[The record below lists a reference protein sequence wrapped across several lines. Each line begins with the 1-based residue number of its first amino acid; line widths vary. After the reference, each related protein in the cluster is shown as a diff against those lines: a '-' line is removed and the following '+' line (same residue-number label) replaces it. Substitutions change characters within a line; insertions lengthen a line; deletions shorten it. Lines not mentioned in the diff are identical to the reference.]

1 MAVIRLYQPADE
13 APLFDLV
20 RAFPAPTPP
29 DHAAFAAALSA
40 KLADAASYLALA
52 EHDDALVGYIAG
64 YCHPTFYAG
73 GYTAWVDEV
82 LVIAPL
88 RKRGVGRLLMEAF
101 EAWAV
106 SRACTQ
112 VSLATRNAAPFYER
126 LGYATN
132 AGYFKK
138 YLRG

>member
-1 MAVIRLYQPADE
+1 
-13 APLFDLV
+13 
-20 RAFPAPTPP
+20 
-29 DHAAFAAALSA
+29 
-40 KLADAASYLALA
+40 
-52 EHDDALVGYIAG
+52 
-64 YCHPTFYAG
+64 
-73 GYTAWVDEV
+73 V

>member
-1 MAVIRLYQPADE
+1 MTTVRPYQPADD

-29 DHAAFAAALSA
+29 EHAAFAAALRA
-40 KLADAASYLALA
+40 KLADDASYLSVA
-52 EHDDALVGYIAG
+52 EHDGALVGYISG

-88 RKRGVGRLLMEAF
+88 RKRGIGRLLMEAF
-101 EAWAV
+101 EGWAA

-112 VSLATRNAAPFYER
+112 VSLATRGAGPFYER

-138 YLRG
+138 YLKP